1 MYVLIMGKVVE
12 TNKLDNG
19 YWQIT
24 ILDPVTQNPVIVR
37 DIQFYQVSNKD
48 VNLKNYPYTSLD
60 NNYIYF
66 DRSYTPKFISQLLY
80 LYSTFAYTNGIL
92 DKDVTKISQKLKEQG
107 ITMTK
112 YGISQINDSVI
123 LPCIRIDPNPKELE
137 FKCLSDEGDIV
148 QNSEIPLYNYWYVK
162 NLLNFGQTKITVS
175 LWNFSYIV
183 FGAMGVFM
191 IIFLFVMR
199 TDK

>member
-1 MYVLIMGKVVE
+1 MGKVVE

-19 YWQIT
+19 YWQLT

-37 DIQFYQVSNKD
+37 DMQFYQVSNSD

-60 NNYIYF
+60 NKYIYF
-66 DRSYTPKFISQLLY
+66 DKSYTPKFIAQLLY

-92 DKDVTKISQKLKEQG
+92 DKDVTKISQKLNEQG
-107 ITMTK
+107 LTMTK
-112 YGISQINDSVI
+112 YGISQISDTDLV
-123 LPCIRIDPNPKELE
+123 PCINIDPKPKELE
-137 FKCLSDEGDIV
+137 FKCLSDDGDIIENTEV
-148 QNSEIPLYNYWYVK
+148 PLYNYWYIK
-162 NLLNFGQTKITVS
+162 NILNFGQTKITVS

-183 FGAMGVFM
+183 FSAMGLFM

>member
-1 MYVLIMGKVVE
+1 MGKVVE

-24 ILDPVTQNPVIVR
+24 IMDPLTQNPTIIR
-37 DIQFYQVSNKD
+37 DVQFYQVSNND
-48 VNLKNYPYTSLD
+48 INLKNYPYASLD
-60 NNYIYF
+60 DKYLYF
-66 DRSYTPKFISQLLY
+66 DKSYTPKYISQLIY
-80 LYSTFAYTNGIL
+80 LYTTFAYTNGIL
-92 DKDVTKISQKLKEQG
+92 DKDVLKITQALKKQDL
-107 ITMTK
+107 TMTK
-112 YGISQINDSVI
+112 YALSQINDSTI
-123 LPCIRIDPNPKELE
+123 LPCIIIDPSPKELE
-137 FKCLSDEGDIV
+137 FKCLNDDGDLV
-148 QNSEIPLYNYWYVK
+148 ENTGVNLYNYWYIK

-183 FGAMGVFM
+183 FGAIGFFV